1 MRMPDPGPLGETFF
15 EARVRA
21 MVAALL
27 LKRPLGGCV
36 ESVVTFAINRFGFLA
51 GMVGFLIYGGVPYI
65 RMRKNRQERNKH
77 TVSPHIRQGRICL
90 EMEVLAQASV
100 TFVMRK
106 SVNSACLFCRESNT
120 NLPVGAF
127 PLLLSR

>member
-36 ESVVTFAINRFGFLA
+36 ESVVTFAIHRFGFLA
-51 GMVGFLIYGGVPYI
+51 GMVGFLNI

-90 EMEVLAQASV
+90 EMTVLAQASV